1 MISIVGKTCY
11 HRALEE
17 HHVKASIEKDE
28 SMRFILLDRV
38 LELESGKNITAVKA
52 VSLAE
57 EYLADHFP
65 AFPVLPGVMM
75 LEALVQTAATLVRVT
90 NNFEQSMVIL
100 HEAKNVKYKSFVKP
114 GNLLTL
120 KIEAKS
126 IYNDSSTF
134 KASAFVDERPMIEAR
149 LKLKHYNL
157 ADKDSTLAKNDIQI
171 IDAMKNNAR
180 LVGAI
185 T

>member
-1 MISIVGKTCY
+1 
-11 HRALEE
+11 
-17 HHVKASIEKDE
+17 
-28 SMRFILLDRV
+28 MRFILLDRV

-65 AFPVLPGVMM
+65 DFPVLPGVMM

-100 HEAKNVKYKSFVKP
+100 QEARNVKYKSFVKP

-120 KIEAKS
+120 KIEAKK
-126 IYNDSSTF
+126 IDNDSSTF
-134 KASAFVDERPMIEAR
+134 KASAFVEDTPMIEAR

-157 ADKDSTLAKNDIQI
+157 ADNDRTLKKNDLQI
-171 IDAMKNNAR
+171 IEAMKNNAR

>member
-1 MISIVGKTCY
+1 
-11 HRALEE
+11 
-17 HHVKASIEKDE
+17 
-28 SMRFILLDRV
+28 MRFILLDKV
-38 LELESGKNITAVKA
+38 LDLEAGKHITAVKA

-65 AFPVLPGVMM
+65 SFPVLPGVMM

-114 GNLLTL
+114 GNLLIL

-126 IYNDSSTF
+126 IEANCSTF
-134 KASAFVDERPMIEAR
+134 KASAFVEDRTMIEAR
-149 LKLKHYNL
+149 ITLKHYNL
-157 ADKDSTLAKNDIQI
+157 ADKDRSQAKNDTQI
-171 IDAMKNNAR
+171 INAMKHNAR